1 MQLYNP
7 YAQGFER
14 HNDAAGP
21 GAHAEAHDSY
31 MTAVA
36 STGPQKRTPLQGLF
50 DDHDSNGPPTDHQST
65 WAAGDKNTKALSEA
79 LRQRLSTSK
88 EGERPARPPDSPRP
102 PKDIKGATEFDTVV
116 RTPLLLPAATVL
128 HQASKIAAVAC
139 WYILL
144 VCIQRACPF
153 STLGSLLLHMGP
165 QLTLRHRGG
174 KLMKEHQATLCAA
187 CPHAGSRILASV
199 CAGGGRREAPEVP
212 GGLLFTPQRGGG
224 AAGPP
229 GGRHET
235 LLPRQAHGGAP
246 VCQGE
251 KRPHHVY
258 EPCLVACYRTCKDIQ
273 EDLWPICI
281 YRYHEVVPESWQQR
295 DGI

>member
-14 HNDAAGP
+14 HYDAAGP

-116 RTPLLLPAATVL
+116 SIPSCFQPPQSCIKQGRT
-128 HQASKIAAVAC
+128 AAVAC
-139 WYILL
+139 WNVLMTM
-144 VCIQRACPF
+144 QRACPLT
-153 STLGSLLLHMGP
+153 TLGSLLLRLRP
-165 QLTLRHRGG
+165 QLISWHG
-174 KLMKEHQATLCAA
+174 A
-187 CPHAGSRILASV
+187 
-199 CAGGGRREAPEVP
+199 GRRYCIFSQPCVQLVHMHAPE
-212 GGLLFTPQRGGG
+212 LLR
-224 AAGPP
+224 
-229 GGRHET
+229 
-235 LLPRQAHGGAP
+235 
-246 VCQGE
+246 
-251 KRPHHVY
+251 
-258 EPCLVACYRTCKDIQ
+258 ACV
-273 EDLWPICI
+273 E
-281 YRYHEVVPESWQQR
+281 EEE
-295 DGI
+295 